1 MADDLTFLLTDRM
14 RSAMKAIITRVAAL
28 PHAPTGKEDVVKRL
42 GAKIKRDDDVISF
55 SDVREISEIF
65 HKLRL
70 EARDHKGYVH
80 QLLKGSQIHFVEE
93 EKKDD
98 RDPDFIRWLEK
109 MQIKADRELIF
120 GPQREKDAGAKSV
133 TMELGLGLNIILL
146 MLSSFFVL
154 YTGGQQ
160 AFPDSKIIPVLMG
173 AAGLVGILIV
183 ETILII
189 ARDER
194 EELNRKWTA
203 VKRKERV
210 DPSVVQRRR
219 THSYSAPK
227 PEDPRS
233 QHRSRSEKRRR
244 HHLGQ
249 RWNELGY
256 TKKKIMFVDACNF
269 VMNSDFPKL

>member
-194 EELNRKWTA
+194 EELRRKKQKMDGSKKKRKSGSISSATKKNTQLLSSKTRRPS
-203 VKRKERV
+203 VSTSKQKRKETTASSR
-210 DPSVVQRRR
+210 
-219 THSYSAPK
+219 PK
-227 PEDPRS
+227 ME
-233 QHRSRSEKRRR
+233 
-244 HHLGQ
+244 
-249 RWNELGY
+249 
-256 TKKKIMFVDACNF
+256 
-269 VMNSDFPKL
+269 

>member
-1 MADDLTFLLTDRM
+1 MADDLTFLLTERM
-14 RSAMKAIITRVAAL
+14 RSAVKAIVTRVASL
-28 PHAPTGKEDVVKRL
+28 PHAPAGKEDMVKRL

-65 HKLRL
+65 RKLKL
-70 EARDHKGYVH
+70 EAKEHHGYVH
-80 QLLKGSQIHFVEE
+80 ELLQGSQVHFVEE

-98 RDPDFIRWLEK
+98 RDPEFIRWLEK

-120 GPQREKDAGAKSV
+120 GPKREKDAGAKSV

-160 AFPDSKIIPVLMG
+160 AFPDSKVIPVLMG
-173 AAGLVGILIV
+173 AAGLVGILVI

-194 EELNRKWTA
+194 EELRRKKRLVKMDGTKKNRK
-203 VKRKERV
+203 K
-210 DPSVVQRRR
+210 D
-219 THSYSAPK
+219 
-227 PEDPRS
+227 
-233 QHRSRSEKRRR
+233 
-244 HHLGQ
+244 L
-249 RWNELGY
+249 
-256 TKKKIMFVDACNF
+256 
-269 VMNSDFPKL
+269 